1 MFVIAGKAGAGKST
15 LINNLLGLK
24 GKKAAE
30 SKARPKSVTK
40 TIDYFEEEVHGIKVC
55 IIDIPGLEAKD
66 LTSKEEQ
73 EILEDLSALTNG
85 KVDIMLYC
93 IKLTDRPDEKDK
105 QIIKKSTKV
114 FGDEIWKHT
123 VLVLTFGDAIL
134 HQDEGDRD
142 TLEELA
148 NEFEE
153 VLKKAGVNDVPVK
166 SILSAQDTNSELESV
181 QRPEIIGIPVGLHTE
196 TPKDWV
202 LLLFKE
208 IIKKCKT
215 DSIPMKPQ
223 WIDAVIT
230 LGGFVGGSVGLLG
243 GAAAGATAGAS
254 VGGFVGGAIGA
265 VFGGIGS
272 KSGAAVGAWIGEGI
286 GALTG
291 IMTGSVTGVM
301 VATVTLSV
309 TQKFGNK
316 STGFAAI
323 IRARQS
329 TVKKKTIGKVKKAN
343 RGGA

>member
-1 MFVIAGKAGAGKST
+1 M
-15 LINNLLGLK
+15 LELK

-66 LTSKEEQ
+66 LTSEEEQ
-73 EILEDLSALTNG
+73 EMLEDLSALTKG
-85 KVDIMLYC
+85 KADIMLYC
-93 IKLTDRPDEKDK
+93 MKQTDRPDEKDK

-114 FGDEIWKHT
+114 FGKEIWKHT

-148 NEFEE
+148 NKFEE
-153 VLKKAGVNDVPVK
+153 MLKKAGVNDVPVK
-166 SILSAQDTNSELESV
+166 SILSAQDTSSELESV
-181 QRPEIIGIPVGLHTE
+181 QRPEIIGIPVGRHTE

-208 IIKKCKT
+208 VIKKCKI
-215 DSIPMKPQ
+215 DSIQMMLVIVSQSMKPQ
-223 WIDAVIT
+223 WIDAVLR
-230 LGGFVGGSVGLLG
+230 LGGFVGGSVGLL

-291 IMTGSVTGVM
+291 IMTGGVAGVM
-301 VATVTLSV
+301 VATATLSA
-309 TQKFGNK
+309 TQKFGNE

-323 IRARQS
+323 IRARQ
-329 TVKKKTIGKVKKAN
+329 KVELKRKQMEKLRKQTEEACEEK
-343 RGGA
+343 